1 MTEIAPLAV
10 DSNDVIGLVAVAGG
24 LAFVTLSG
32 IAGAIAWWAVSRQR
46 EQTLRLAIEKGM
58 DPSTLRPDPS
68 PVRDLRQG
76 LFFVSTG
83 IGLAIALGLSAGLD
97 AAAFAA
103 IPIAAGLGR
112 ITIAR
117 ATARRLTA

>member
-1 MTEIAPLAV
+1 MTEIAPLVV
-10 DSNDVIGLVAVAGG
+10 DSENLIGLVAVAGG
-24 LAFVTLSG
+24 LAFVTISG
-32 IAGAIAWWAVSRQR
+32 VASAVAWWAVSRQR

-58 DPSTLRPDPS
+58 DPSTLRPDPT
-68 PVRDLRQG
+68 PIRDLRQG

-83 IGLAIALGLSAGLD
+83 IGLAIALGLSAGVD

-112 ITIAR
+112 IGVAR
-117 ATARRLTA
+117 ATRRLTA